1 MYLKVSGVK
10 RDYFEFNILTRIRS
24 YLREKPIY
32 ELSKR
37 GHTVVLNVSYII
49 NEFLFN
55 IMQVLYLQLLLGQ

>member
-49 NEFLFN
+49 N
-55 IMQVLYLQLLLGQ
+55 

>member
-37 GHTVVLNVSYII
+37 AHCSTECFIYYKLISI
-49 NEFLFN
+49 
-55 IMQVLYLQLLLGQ
+55 